1 MLANVDIETI
11 LGSIL
16 IWLIPAAIVIGTV
29 AWIIALLR
37 RPLRDRHDAEVLLDI
52 IESAI
57 REGRSVE
64 RDLLDLADAS
74 DPSLSSHYFMLC
86 TWLRAGESFAT
97 ALRKTPGILP
107 TPIRQMLIFGLE
119 KQTLEQ
125 VIPVCRVRL
134 TEADSK
140 WRAALSVV
148 AGSGAGAAF
157 FAVPIVLIY
166 STYVYPKFEA
176 IAADMTGNNTLVAP
190 IFFALNLHALR
201 DCAYLLAALLFL
213 NLWIFTGIVPAKGF
227 FPRLEWMFDRVAFL
241 LEWLPWNR
249 LRRQRDLTSLI
260 ATFLDA
266 GIPEDQA
273 LAYAGEAVGDRG
285 IQRQIETARTRLKE
299 GSSLPDALEVIEK
312 RGGFRWRLQ
321 NLADRK
327 TGFSE
332 ALAVWHRSLEAKAS
346 FKEQAAVQVCTTGLI
361 LLTGLLIGSLA
372 AGICQLLTG
381 FIHLAAAPW

>member
-37 RPLRDRHDAEVLLDI
+37 RPLRDRHDAEVLLDL

-57 REGRSVE
+57 GEGRSIE
-64 RDLLDLADAS
+64 RDLLDLADAQ
-74 DPSLSSHYFMLC
+74 DQSLGSQFYMLC
-86 TWLRAGESFAT
+86 TWLRAGESLAT
-97 ALRKTPGILP
+97 AFRKTPGILP

-166 STYVYPKFEA
+166 STFVYPKFEA
-176 IAADMTGNNTLVAP
+176 IAADIARGNPLEAP
-190 IFFALNLHALR
+190 IFFALNIHVLQNCTQIL
-201 DCAYLLAALLFL
+201 ALLVFL
-213 NLWIFTGIVPAKGF
+213 NLWIFTGVVPAKGF

-273 LAYAGEAVGDRG
+273 LAYAGDAVGDRAM
-285 IQRQIETARTRLKE
+285 QRRIEIARQRLQE
-299 GSSLPDALEVIEK
+299 GTSLPEALEVVEK
-312 RGGFRWRLQ
+312 RGGFRWRLR
-321 NLADRK
+321 NLADHK
-327 TGFSE
+327 TGFAD
-332 ALAVWHRSLEAKAS
+332 ALAVWHRSLEAKAT

-361 LLTGLLIGSLA
+361 LLTGLLVGALA